1 MLQTLTTVPLAL
13 VVDIGGYT
21 MDYIQIKKGRS
32 DLVSCDSLENG
43 VIMLYNKI
51 ISKVRAAQFIT
62 SAVLL
67 YTQHPKPQV
76 HDGGAPAVEE
86 AALEQ
91 MLFPILEKHPRLAA
105 AAKEPPASPAKGPW
119 GKPMEDDALKA
130 ISETLSAF
138 QQG

>member
-1 MLQTLTTVPLAL
+1 MGEKKQPGRFTLQFNLNDPQQQTVSELL
-13 VVDIGGYT
+13 E
-21 MDYIQIKKGRS
+21 QQGRH
-32 DLVSCDSLENG
+32 
-43 VIMLYNKI
+43 K
-51 ISKVRAAQFIT
+51 AQFIT

-67 YTQHPKPQV
+67 YTQHPKPQG
-76 HDGGAPAVEE
+76 HDGGAPAADE

-91 MLFPILEKHPRLAA
+91 MLLSILEKHPRLAA
-105 AAKEPPASPAKGPW
+105 AASKEPPVSPAKGPW